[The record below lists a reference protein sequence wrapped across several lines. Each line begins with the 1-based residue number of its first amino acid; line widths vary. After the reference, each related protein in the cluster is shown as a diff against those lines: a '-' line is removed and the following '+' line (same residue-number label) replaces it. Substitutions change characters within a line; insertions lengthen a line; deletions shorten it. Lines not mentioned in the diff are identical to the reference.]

1 MNKKL
6 LRPRVTIKF
15 PSLGKEVE
23 TDTDAIQQL
32 AKDLKNKKK
41 REKIS
46 KAVKCPHKNTVAIN
60 EEGHAGI
67 FCVSCGEQLEK
78 EC

>member
-1 MNKKL
+1 MDDDNLK
-6 LRPRVTIKF
+6 VTIKF
-15 PSLGKEVE
+15 PSLEKEVE

-41 REKIS
+41 REKIL
-46 KAVKCPHKNTVAIN
+46 KAVECQHKKTVAIN
-60 EEGHAGI
+60 EEGHAGVY
-67 FCVSCGEQLEK
+67 CPKCGKQLEK